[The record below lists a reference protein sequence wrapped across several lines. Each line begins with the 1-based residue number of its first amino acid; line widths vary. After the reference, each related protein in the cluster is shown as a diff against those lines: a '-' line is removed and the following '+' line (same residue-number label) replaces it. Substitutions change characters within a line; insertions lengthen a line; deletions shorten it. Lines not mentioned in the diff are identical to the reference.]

1 MYQELTLIGNVG
13 GDPVMRYTQSGT
25 PVATISVATNRRW
38 TDKDGQRQEETTW
51 FRVTAWNKLAETAH
65 EYLRKGSKVLI
76 VGTVAAEPWVDRQ
89 NNARASLEVR
99 ADTIRFLDSK
109 EEGKVQHRPLRP
121 VPAAESSIRNDPAK
135 VLTGQVTD
143 VVKVPAGSPEAE
155 IPF

>member
-1 MYQELTLIGNVG
+1 MYQELTIVGNVG

-25 PVATISVATNRRW
+25 AVITISVATNRRW
-38 TDKDGQRQEETTW
+38 KSADGQPQEETTW

-65 EYLRKGSKVLI
+65 EYLHKGSKVLI
-76 VGTVAAEPWVDRQ
+76 VGTVSASPWVDRD

-109 EEGKVQHRPLRP
+109 EEGQVSHRAPRP
-121 VPAAESSIRNDPAK
+121 VPAAETAIRNDVVKA
-135 VLTGQVTD
+135 LTGQEPQPVI
-143 VVKVPAGSPEAE
+143 AGANEE